1 MFRAPFFKVA
11 GTALLS
17 AGLVMAQ
24 GAAAQDASAAA
35 GSDVLLELNGLADAD
50 AGGCA
55 VTFLTTNRLPQGL
68 QRAIWQVAIFNTDGV
83 VTALPALDFGAL
95 VAGKTRVK
103 TFVIPGTTC
112 TSLGRIVVNDV
123 VDCTA
128 EDGSDLRNLCLSNLA
143 TQNRSNIEFGI

>member
-1 MFRAPFFKVA
+1 MFRAPFLKVVGA
-11 GTALLS
+11 ALLS
-17 AGLVMAQ
+17 AGLVVAQ
-24 GAAAQDASAAA
+24 GASAQDAGAAS
-35 GSDVLLELNGLADAD
+35 SDVLLELNGLADAD

-55 VTFLTTNRLPQGL
+55 LTFLTTNRLPQGL
-68 QRAIWQVAIFNTDGV
+68 QRAIWQVAIFNTEGV

-103 TFVIPGTTC
+103 TFVIPGASCTT
-112 TSLGRIVVNDV
+112 LGRIVVNDV